1 MSAILKRKV
10 LYVRVQF
17 VSPIS
22 VSSGEDEFTDSD
34 LLRNFDEEIFIPG
47 TSLAGAMRSY
57 LEKEGNEKSLMGY
70 SDNDDVG
77 KMSSLFISDLTFD
90 EGVSLNV
97 RDGVALDENKV
108 AKTNSKFDME
118 ILEARAKAHFYLEL
132 TIRKDDD
139 EKEMES
145 ALSKVF
151 HGINNGE
158 IRLGSK
164 KTRGFGQFKILSI
177 STKTYDKDNYLKYA
191 NAYDDETWKDLVNE
205 LPTWLEKAKYQPN
218 AIHIEVPLRLE
229 GGISIRRYAAKK
241 GEPDYEHI
249 TDHGVPVIPGSSFAG
264 AIRHRINTIFEDKKL
279 LEKMFGSADKENAHS
294 SRIIINETE
303 IKDAKPLVMTR
314 TGISRF
320 ESSAK
325 TGSLY
330 KEKTY
335 VDGNL
340 VLKISVKGEE
350 KNLVG
355 ILLLAIKDLQNGFLA
370 VGGQTAIGRG
380 VFSAN
385 GPILINGQAGKEEEY
400 IKDALTNLK
409 MNGGKE

>member
-10 LYVRVQF
+10 LYVRVKF

-139 EKEMES
+139 QKEMES

-177 STKTYDKDNYLKYA
+177 STKTYDKDNYLNYT
-191 NAYDDETWKDLVNE
+191 NAYDDETWKDLDDE
-205 LPTWLEKAKYQPN
+205 LPTWLEKAEYKQN
-218 AIHIEVPLRLE
+218 VIHIEVPLRFE

-241 GEPDYEHI
+241 
-249 TDHGVPVIPGSSFAG
+249 
-264 AIRHRINTIFEDKKL
+264 
-279 LEKMFGSADKENAHS
+279 
-294 SRIIINETE
+294 
-303 IKDAKPLVMTR
+303 
-314 TGISRF
+314 
-320 ESSAK
+320 
-325 TGSLY
+325 
-330 KEKTY
+330 
-335 VDGNL
+335 
-340 VLKISVKGEE
+340 
-350 KNLVG
+350 
-355 ILLLAIKDLQNGFLA
+355 
-370 VGGQTAIGRG
+370 
-380 VFSAN
+380 
-385 GPILINGQAGKEEEY
+385 
-400 IKDALTNLK
+400 
-409 MNGGKE
+409 